1 MKIYTKTGDRGTTS
15 LFGGK
20 RVAKSDLRID
30 AYGNVDELNSMLGA
44 IIAEVVDVE
53 IKKPLVRI
61 QSELMVLG
69 SDLAT
74 PNDVRIKIPRV
85 TSVFVSRL
93 EREIDAWEKKLPKL
107 KNFILP
113 SGSPISSKIHL
124 ARSIARRSERAISR
138 LADDE
143 KININATKYINRLS
157 DWLFVL
163 ARYANLKDG
172 ASETIWKGRSK

>member
-1 MKIYTKTGDRGTTS
+1 MKIYTKTGDGGTTS

-20 RVAKSDLRID
+20 RVVKSDLRID
-30 AYGNVDELNSMLGA
+30 AYGNVDELNSLIG
-44 IIAEVVDVE
+44 IIISETSNVE
-53 IKKPLVRI
+53 IKKPLIRV
-61 QSELMVLG
+61 QNELMVLG

-74 PNDVRIKIPRV
+74 PSDVSIKVPRV
-85 TSVFVSRL
+85 TGVFVTRL

-113 SGSPISSKIHL
+113 GSSPISSKIHL

-138 LADDE
+138 LGSGE
-143 KININATKYINRLS
+143 KININAAKYINRLS
-157 DWLFVL
+157 EWLFVL

-172 ASETIWKGRSK
+172 ATETIWKGRG